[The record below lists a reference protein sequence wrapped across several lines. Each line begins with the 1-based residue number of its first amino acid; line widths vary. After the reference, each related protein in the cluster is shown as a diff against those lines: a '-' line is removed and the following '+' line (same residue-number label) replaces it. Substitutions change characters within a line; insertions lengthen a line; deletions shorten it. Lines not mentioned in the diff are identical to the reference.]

1 MKKSNLRWWFALCI
15 LLIVYNVLAFA
26 IPFAKTSVFFVCYA
40 FSMAAILMQIYV
52 ITLAFRRGDGIL
64 SKFYGF
70 PIAKIGVIYL
80 AAQLIL
86 GFIFMAV
93 GRIVPVWIP
102 LAIFVLMLGTAALGM
117 IAADAA
123 RDEVVLQD
131 EKVEKRTSVIR
142 TLYSRCNALVSIN
155 NVPEVSVSL
164 KRLADN
170 LHYSDPVSSDS
181 LSEIETQLS
190 ECVDLLK
197 TAVEKKNSLEITA
210 LCDSAERILHQ
221 RNELCKIAKK
231 EV

>member
-64 SKFYGF
+64 SKVYGF

-123 RDEVVLQD
+123 RDEVALQD